1 MSNIPFKAPAMS
13 WLPVFF
19 GLFFALFFAAA
30 AFAGGPL
37 GVIGNGRFERWD
49 NQSPLRYKVDPGP
62 LGAFTN
68 EQARA
73 MVAQAFARWTSIET
87 SSLEMEFAGLLDEDI
102 TVTNYR
108 PYLYEPYQD
117 MVIIFDHDGSIV
129 DDVKGFGAKN
139 SVLGFASPLFADEN
153 GFYTCGFVVLNGIK
167 ATNPAFAQ
175 TITHEIGHLL
185 GLDHTPLYN
194 RLRKQDTPVMYP
206 YYYSEATP
214 DPKPDDRAWFSW
226 LYPAQNANAVTS
238 RIAGGTFRR
247 SLLPFFGAVVVA
259 QKVEEDIFGQ
269 WQIIDGHRVAC
280 IADFLKQGFGQYKL
294 PFLEPGHYEVYMEP
308 LSNTFYGG
316 SSIGPFNLWFMD
328 FPRDYYNAHN
338 ESGDPAVDDPSQK
351 VILLVEAGVQRE
363 NINLVSN
370 NAPPGTGPDPLSNLT
385 DDDSVLYEFPGGFSF
400 PFQGREFGYCMVNSD
415 GNLTF
420 MDGDWASASRD
431 GTRMIEGQPRIAPLF
446 TDLNP
451 PAGGSVITSAGPG
464 SFSFI
469 WSGVPEY
476 SPTPVWGNTF
486 AVTLYASGD
495 VAFDYT
501 SVTLTPDPDGIL
513 AVVGVAPGYFGQQ
526 SGPQTQFTQDPYKTY
541 VIGDEPLYQVF
552 TQDFGLSGYR
562 LYFGADEGA
571 QGDGGKLPLP
581 AQGAV
586 GAGSGGG
593 CFIRSILMQ
602 GPKDK
607 LPAPG
612 PEERS
617 DIFPEWYASINFGLF
632 ALNQIKKYPKGA
644 FNAAP

>member
-1 MSNIPFKAPAMS
+1 MSA
-13 WLPVFF
+13 FF
-19 GLFFALFFAAA
+19 WLFFAASV
-30 AFAGGPL
+30 FAGGPL

-49 NQSPLRYKVDPGP
+49 SQSPLRYRVDPGP

-87 SSLEMEFAGLLDEDI
+87 SSLPVEYAGLLGQDI
-102 TVTNYR
+102 TVANYR
-108 PYLYEPYQD
+108 PYLYEPYSG

-129 DDVKGFGAKN
+129 EDVKGLGAKN

-153 GFYTCGFVVLNGIK
+153 GFYTCGFIVLNGTK
-167 ATNPAFAQ
+167 ASSAAFAQ
-175 TITHEIGHLL
+175 TITHEIGHML

-194 RLRKQDTPVMYP
+194 SNRRQDTPVMYP
-206 YYYSEATP
+206 IYYTEATP

-226 LYPAQNANAVTS
+226 LYPDQNSNATTG
-238 RIAGGTFRR
+238 RITGGTFRR
-247 SLLPFFGAVVVA
+247 SLLPFHGAVVVA
-259 QKVEEDIFGQ
+259 QKVEEDINGN
-269 WQIIDGHRVAC
+269 WQIIHGHRVAC
-280 IADFLKQGFGQYKL
+280 IADFLKQGFGRYEL
-294 PFLEPGHYEVYMEP
+294 PFLEPGHYEVYMET
-308 LSNTFYGG
+308 LGTTFYGG

-328 FPRDYYNAHN
+328 FPRDYYNAQN
-338 ESGDPAVDDPSQK
+338 ESGDPAVDDPTQK
-351 VILLVEAGVQRE
+351 VILLVEAGDNRQD
-363 NINLVSN
+363 INLVSN
-370 NAPPGTGPDPLSNLT
+370 NPPPGTGPDPLSDLT
-385 DDDSVLYEFPGGFSF
+385 DDDSVIYEFPGGFSF

-420 MDGDWASASRD
+420 LDADRASAARD
-431 GTRMIEGQPRIAPLF
+431 AARMIEGPPRIAPLL

-451 PAGGSVITSAGPG
+451 AAAGSVITSAGPG

-476 SPTPVWGNTF
+476 SPTPVRGNTF

-501 SVTLTPDPDGIL
+501 SVTVTPDPDGIL

-552 TQDFGLSGYR
+552 AQDFGLAGYR
-562 LYFGADEGA
+562 LFFGADEDS

-581 AQGAV
+581 AQAA
-586 GAGSGGG
+586 AGSGSGG
-593 CFIRSILMQ
+593 ACFIRSILHQ
-602 GPKDK
+602 GQKDNP
-607 LPAPG
+607 PAPG
-612 PEERS
+612 SAENS
-617 DIFPEWYASINFGLF
+617 AIFSEWYASFIFNLF
-632 ALNQIKKYPKGA
+632 ALSRIKKYPKRS
-644 FNAAP
+644 F